1 MKAITFDFWNTLVVD
16 HTSPDHR
23 ASAWL
28 GILEGAGYAAER
40 QAYDEAVRNAWQN
53 FEASWGR
60 NERYTH
66 LEAAIDILDH
76 LGHQVPPEVHD
87 QLVHTFVDLDG
98 RHLELTPNV
107 GDAIRELKAAGIR
120 IGIIC
125 DVGWTPSSSLRQV
138 LDKEGLLEY
147 FDHWSFSDDVGHYKP
162 APEIFEH
169 ALDGLGGVDPSAA
182 AHIGDLR
189 RTDVAGAKAMGI
201 TSIRYT
207 GVFDDPPADGLPE
220 ADHVIGD
227 HLRVPSIVV

>member
-1 MKAITFDFWNTLVVD
+1 MVD

-53 FEASWGR
+53 FEASWNR

-76 LGHQVPPEVHD
+76 LGHDVPSDVHE

-98 RHLELTPNV
+98 RTLELTPNV
-107 GDAIRELKAAGIR
+107 SDALREIKAAGIR

-125 DVGWTPSSSLRQV
+125 DVGWTPSTSLRAV
-138 LDKEGLLEY
+138 LEREDLLDL

-169 ALDGLGGVDPSAA
+169 ALRGLGGVDPSEA

-220 ADHVIGD
+220 ADHVISD
-227 HLRVPSIVV
+227 HLRVPSILV